1 MLKIFNKINWLQ
13 YQEILLVLLL
23 IIATV
28 LLNKPVGDSFWRFDD
43 PMILKCAIEYRWW
56 EHFIIPESYQCL
68 SAAHLTPWVTFSYA
82 LDYNLF
88 GLEPKFFYYHQIFS
102 LSLVSIFTF
111 VLLRLYVNPLIA
123 FFGILLFLIGSPVWV
138 SSQQLMVR
146 HYVEGLLFS
155 IISIHFFILSLR
167 FQQYRYAL
175 LGCLFYILAT
185 SAKEIY
191 VPLLGILLFI
201 PEGRLKD
208 RFYAAIPY
216 FIWGAIY
223 IIWRKY
229 MLGVFMGGYNPTMH
243 FLNYFNQDILLN
255 GLNKI
260 SSFIL
265 MAEYANI
272 ILILYFCII
281 VLILRKHLLLN
292 IIGSLL
298 IIAPLVPLFNTEFIE
313 FRTFFFLWWG
323 FCILIIFS
331 YHHIYTKNISLFIPL
346 GIIFGL
352 FLWKVIDKRI
362 ETKKNI
368 KPTLVEF
375 NQQGHF
381 YWNEN
386 NQKILF
392 SPHKLIFGGG
402 WYFADLE
409 KIKKKLGLSSPHLYA
424 LLNLKFLS
432 DSLLLQNTIWRY
444 NIVCQCM
451 EQVAKEDVKK
461 EIANLNSKTV
471 EKKLSIFVSKTL
483 NTIEW
488 KFAPYNQG
496 TYYIISDRFYMPIPK
511 ENTALFYDK
520 KLNFIIVYESP
531 EGWITYSPEFTL
543 EKDQIIDW
551 KRP

>member
-13 YQEILLVLLL
+13 YQEMLLVLLL

-167 FQQYRYAL
+167 FQKYRYAL

-216 FIWGAIY
+216 LIWGAIY

-229 MLGVFMGGYNPTMH
+229 MLGIFIGGYHPTSNV
-243 FLNYFNQDILLN
+243 LEYFNESIALSLFKFPHFILAGEHAHIFLGLLIFIALINFKKYFLLN
-255 GLNKI
+255 VI
-260 SSFIL
+260 SMI
-265 MAEYANI
+265 A
-272 ILILYFCII
+272 LIFP
-281 VLILRKHLLLN
+281 LL
-292 IIGSLL
+292 
-298 IIAPLVPLFNTEFIE
+298 PLFSKYQIDFRFI
-313 FRTFFFLWWG
+313 FFLWWG
-323 FCILIIFS
+323 ICMLLTFS
-331 YHHIYTKNISLFIPL
+331 LNHLYSNKQLFILLCFVMLLFSSSAVEKRNQVKKDFKNTIFEFEKSGSFFWKEDKQKLLFLTHLLSERTWYFYYLEQLKYKLFRMDSPYLASSFNLAWLSDDILSKETWTHDFVCKCVKHVNDNSIKNLAIDLRNKTSLEKPLNVFVQNNSNLLTWKL
-346 GIIFGL
+346 GIYQGNYFFVTNLG
-352 FLWKVIDKRI
+352 
-362 ETKKNI
+362 
-368 KPTLVEF
+368 TLTIPQE
-375 NQQGHF
+375 HTAL
-381 YWNEN
+381 YAD
-386 NQKILF
+386 L
-392 SPHKLIFGGG
+392 KLIFR
-402 WYFADLE
+402 
-409 KIKKKLGLSSPHLYA
+409 I
-424 LLNLKFLS
+424 
-432 DSLLLQNTIWRY
+432 RY
-444 NIVCQCM
+444 
-451 EQVAKEDVKK
+451 D
-461 EIANLNSKTV
+461 
-471 EKKLSIFVSKTL
+471 
-483 NTIEW
+483 
-488 KFAPYNQG
+488 
-496 TYYIISDRFYMPIPK
+496 
-511 ENTALFYDK
+511 
-520 KLNFIIVYESP
+520 SP

-551 KRP
+551 KRS